1 MVSQIK
7 ALLGGKIFRD
17 SDGLTYRW
25 ESGVVTVEF
34 LNGRHQMI
42 RYRLEGDSYVFT
54 SKVAGRAN
62 VERIGR
68 ERVAKEVLLRNRVS
82 DVVIFQLTDAGV
94 NGRIEQRAATL
105 QSEELRFYLGLLAR
119 EADRFEYLL
128 TGRDVR

>member
-1 MVSQIK
+1 VSQIK
-7 ALLGGKIFRD
+7 ALLGGKVVHD

-25 ESGVVTVEF
+25 EPGIVTVEF
-34 LNGRHQMI
+34 LNGRHQVI
-42 RYRLEGDSYVFT
+42 SYWLEGNSYVFT
-54 SKVAGRAN
+54 SKVAGRAI
-62 VERIGR
+62 VRRIGR

-105 QSEELRFYLGLLAR
+105 QPEELRFYLGLLAR